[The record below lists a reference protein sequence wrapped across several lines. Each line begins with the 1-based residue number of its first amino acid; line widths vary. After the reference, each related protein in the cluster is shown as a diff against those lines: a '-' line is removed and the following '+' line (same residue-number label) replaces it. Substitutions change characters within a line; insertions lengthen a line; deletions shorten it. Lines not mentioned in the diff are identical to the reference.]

1 MAVLGPGS
9 YMSVGGVGEHQ
20 GPKEPREPQ
29 GGTQGGHREGPKEPG
44 RGTAQGKPREPKG
57 DTGRDQR
64 GHRGGG
70 AKLFHYAPNNS
81 K

>member
-29 GGTQGGHREGPKEPG
+29 GGTQGSHREGPKEPG

-57 DTGRDQR
+57 ATGRACGQL
-64 GHRGGG
+64 G
-70 AKLFHYAPNNS
+70 FHPIIKYSLIIMNYY
-81 K
+81 